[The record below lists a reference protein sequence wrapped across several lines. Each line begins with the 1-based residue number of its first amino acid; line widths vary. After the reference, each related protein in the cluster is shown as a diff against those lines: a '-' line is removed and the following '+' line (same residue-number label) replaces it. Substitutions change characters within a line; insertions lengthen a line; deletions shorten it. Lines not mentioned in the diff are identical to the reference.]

1 MNQRLQPV
9 LFALFFVTGFSGLIY
24 EVLWVRMF
32 TLVFGATVLAVSTV
46 LTAFFTGLAL
56 GSFVFGK
63 VVDRLG
69 KPLLLYGLLEVGI
82 GIYAVFLP
90 GLLSLT
96 QGAYAELARQLSTSF
111 YVFSLIRFLICFL
124 LILLP
129 TTLMGATLPVLIRF
143 MVEARERVGK
153 DIGYLYAI
161 NTIGATLGCLVTG
174 FFLIESLGIS
184 RTHTLAVVLNLVVG
198 AVALAMHR
206 FQKAAAPTTPQ
217 RPQQPAPKAN
227 TKRTRRSER
236 PKRSSPRPS
245 AAEVALPEYP
255 PWLIVLIL
263 GSFAVSGA
271 AALGYEVLWTRVLGV
286 ALQSTT
292 YSFTLILTTFLCG
305 LALGSYVYGRWFQRQ
320 RRLVVCFG
328 AIQIGVGLHALGLI
342 HFFRVLPEWAT
353 EFIQPAEAAW
363 GYMIALQFALCF
375 AVMLIPTLLLG
386 SVFPLV
392 SRICASR
399 MEKLGGTIGSI
410 YAVNSVGAIVGS
422 FLAGFVLIPVI
433 GVKHGMMIV
442 ASVNILVGLIVLGVS
457 PALAKRTKL
466 IAVLATLVIAVVGL
480 IAGQMTDIYVGIGAS
495 ADQRRILYYED
506 GLVANVRV
514 EQTADNVLLMI
525 NNKVQAGRR
534 GARSSQGLGH
544 IPMLLHPNPRR
555 VLTIGMGAG
564 MTAGAIAR
572 HPVESVEIVDLVAG
586 LAKAAPFFS
595 EQNHDVLNDP
605 RASFIV
611 GDGRNF
617 LLTTE
622 ARYDVIVSDIFFP
635 AGAGTGSLYSLEHY
649 QLAKERLREGGMVVQ
664 WLTLYQLTEDEFKV
678 IAATFQKVFPHVELW
693 LGDPDMMFPVV
704 GLIGRDTP
712 ASIDLTLLRERV
724 ARKEVSEE
732 LVYGDDVFSLL
743 SAFLMGGNDLSEYV
757 GDHPLNTPSL
767 NTDDQPRIEFSTPR
781 NNYTNRRLGWETIQ
795 RLASLK
801 KSVVPLLDLA
811 ELDAGEREEIVR
823 QMEQYEAARNHF
835 YHGTF
840 ALGDGRAEE
849 GFQDYREARS
859 LAPRDAFV
867 DFHTSESIGRLQARL
882 GNTDRAITLLES
894 AVRLRPAEPEPR
906 LQLADLYA
914 ETDRWDMA
922 EQHLAEVVR
931 HHPEHAVA
939 LGRLGEIYARQQRWE
954 EASDV
959 LGRALNIL
967 PTADLQVQRLYATVR
982 KRMNAEP

>member
-1 MNQRLQPV
+1 
-9 LFALFFVTGFSGLIY
+9 
-24 EVLWVRMF
+24 
-32 TLVFGATVLAVSTV
+32 
-46 LTAFFTGLAL
+46 
-56 GSFVFGK
+56 
-63 VVDRLG
+63 
-69 KPLLLYGLLEVGI
+69 
-82 GIYAVFLP
+82 
-90 GLLSLT
+90 
-96 QGAYAELARQLSTSF
+96 
-111 YVFSLIRFLICFL
+111 
-124 LILLP
+124 
-129 TTLMGATLPVLIRF
+129 
-143 MVEARERVGK
+143 
-153 DIGYLYAI
+153 
-161 NTIGATLGCLVTG
+161 
-174 FFLIESLGIS
+174 
-184 RTHTLAVVLNLVVG
+184 
-198 AVALAMHR
+198 
-206 FQKAAAPTTPQ
+206 
-217 RPQQPAPKAN
+217 
-227 TKRTRRSER
+227 
-236 PKRSSPRPS
+236 
-245 AAEVALPEYP
+245 
-255 PWLIVLIL
+255 
-263 GSFAVSGA
+263 
-271 AALGYEVLWTRVLGV
+271 
-286 ALQSTT
+286 
-292 YSFTLILTTFLCG
+292 
-305 LALGSYVYGRWFQRQ
+305 
-320 RRLVVCFG
+320 
-328 AIQIGVGLHALGLI
+328 
-342 HFFRVLPEWAT
+342 
-353 EFIQPAEAAW
+353 
-363 GYMIALQFALCF
+363 
-375 AVMLIPTLLLG
+375 
-386 SVFPLV
+386 
-392 SRICASR
+392 
-399 MEKLGGTIGSI
+399 
-410 YAVNSVGAIVGS
+410 
-422 FLAGFVLIPVI
+422 
-433 GVKHGMMIV
+433 
-442 ASVNILVGLIVLGVS
+442 
-457 PALAKRTKL
+457 
-466 IAVLATLVIAVVGL
+466 
-480 IAGQMTDIYVGIGAS
+480 
-495 ADQRRILYYED
+495 
-506 GLVANVRV
+506 
-514 EQTADNVLLMI
+514 
-525 NNKVQAGRR
+525 
-534 GARSSQGLGH
+534 
-544 IPMLLHPNPRR
+544 
-555 VLTIGMGAG
+555 
-564 MTAGAIAR
+564 
-572 HPVESVEIVDLVAG
+572 
-586 LAKAAPFFS
+586 
-595 EQNHDVLNDP
+595 
-605 RASFIV
+605 
-611 GDGRNF
+611 
-617 LLTTE
+617 
-622 ARYDVIVSDIFFP
+622 
-635 AGAGTGSLYSLEHY
+635 
-649 QLAKERLREGGMVVQ
+649 MVVQ